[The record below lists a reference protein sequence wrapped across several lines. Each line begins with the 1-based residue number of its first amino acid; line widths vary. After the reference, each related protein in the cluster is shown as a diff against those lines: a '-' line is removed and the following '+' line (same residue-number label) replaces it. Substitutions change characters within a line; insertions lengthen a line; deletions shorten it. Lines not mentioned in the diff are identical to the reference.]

1 MKSYTAEE
9 LASLSREELLDI
21 AKENLV
27 NIAGLDKRIIE
38 FTYDNRGLEGVFK
51 LRYPSLMDSLRIG
64 VAQAK
69 LLDQTKGVD
78 VTSQNIAFM
87 YSTIKQVA
95 IELPSWFELNKLSD
109 YSVLEDI
116 YTEYD
121 TQVNAIRDSMG

>member
-9 LASLSREELLDI
+9 LASLSREELLEV

-27 NIAGLDKRIIE
+27 NITGLDKRVIE
-38 FTYDNRGLEGVFK
+38 FTYDKHGFEGVFK

-69 LLDQTKGVD
+69 LLEYTKGVD

-87 YSTIKQVA
+87 FSTIKQVA
-95 IELPSWFELNKLSD
+95 IELPNWFDLNKLSD
-109 YSVLEDI
+109 YSMLEDI

-121 TQVNAIRDSMG
+121 TQVSAIRDSME